1 MADHLLL
8 PDPRRL
14 PSRRVSGSGAG
25 GPARHWGQH
34 GGHLETQL
42 AQVVRAPRRINQ
54 GVDPRLVF
62 KIRAASRPADTGFQG
77 RGLQILGETVDYAYF
92 VMSDDNGAAL
102 SAAIS
107 SYSSGGVQRSFFD
120 AVNDIEPYGPADR
133 KGPGVKGLSGF
144 SGTIVVDIGI
154 WPADN
159 HGEAVVRATTV
170 ENALSTSLGR
180 VLLRSTSARRNFL
193 RVEVD
198 EQGLQDLLE
207 ISVVEVVRTPP
218 VPFLDFREWRNLSVG
233 DLSLT
238 TAPSSTVGVLDDSP
252 ATAHPLLAGL
262 VQSVDSLAPA
272 DYQWQLQG
280 HHGTEVVGRVL
291 YPNLAEEIRT
301 LSPMTASGTVRVVR
315 ILEPDPLR
323 ADSPPRFATY
333 DFPHEI
339 VNQAI
344 RHLHGT
350 YGVRIFNL
358 SLGYAEPFDDL
369 HVGPLTEVIDDLV
382 RELDIVVVVPTGNT
396 GTSMDGRTDSG
407 HHVLDDKPE
416 YFFSPEHRLSEPGP
430 AALAI
435 TVGSLALSGAA
446 AEMPNRFGWQAVSAE
461 DELSCFSRT
470 GPGLGTAK
478 KRVNKP
484 DVSHYGGNL
493 VINDSGYVVRNDPGT
508 GMVTP
513 SFRQGDGRLF
523 ASVTGTSFAAPA
535 VARVAADIAHA
546 YPDSSANLIRALL
559 VAGAAPTA
567 PANTIGDLHR
577 RTGMYGNGRP
587 SSRRSIDS
595 EARRTTMTYDGAMP
609 IDTVQIHPLPVPE
622 IFRRGSGGERTIT
635 VALAYDPP
643 VRRQRREYLASSMK
657 VNIYRDI
664 DPDELAE
671 MLIKQDP
678 DDSQDLIADRRRLK
692 MTPGSN
698 SFTNSTLQLQ
708 RWTASRSFTDDDET
722 FFVVVTHKAQTW
734 ARSRS
739 DYETQSYAL
748 TVTLEDQHL
757 VQADLHQLLTQQ
769 VRVPARARIRA

>member
-14 PSRRVSGSGAG
+14 PSRRASGSGGG
-25 GPARHWGQH
+25 GPDRQWGRHGN
-34 GGHLETQL
+34 HLKTQL
-42 AQVVRAPRRINQ
+42 TQVVRAPRRIDQ
-54 GVDPRLVF
+54 GVDPGLVF
-62 KIRAASRPADTGFQG
+62 KIRAASRPTDSGFEG
-77 RGLQILGETVDYAYF
+77 RGLQILGETVDYTYF
-92 VMSDDNGAAL
+92 VMSEDNGTAL
-102 SAAIS
+102 STAIS
-107 SYSSGGVQRSFFD
+107 NYSTRGLLHSFFD

-133 KGPGVKGLSGF
+133 RGAGVKGLTGF
-144 SGTIVVDIGI
+144 SGTIVVDIGL
-154 WPADN
+154 WAAGS
-159 HGEAVVRATTV
+159 HAEAVRRATTV
-170 ENALSTSLGR
+170 ETILAASQGR

-218 VPFLDFREWRNLSVG
+218 VPFLDFREWRNLSV
-233 DLSLT
+233 DELSLST
-238 TAPSSTVGVLDDSP
+238 EPSATVGVLDDAP

-262 VQSVDSLAPA
+262 VQSVDSLAP
-272 DYQWQLQG
+272 DGYEWQMQG

-291 YPNLAEEIRT
+291 YPNLADEIRE
-301 LSPMTASGTVRVVR
+301 LRPITALGTVRVVR
-315 ILEPDPLR
+315 ILEPDPHR
-323 ADSPPRFATY
+323 ADSPPRFANY

-339 VNQAI
+339 VSQAI

-358 SLGYAEPFDDL
+358 SVGYAEPFDDL
-369 HVGPLTEVIDDLV
+369 HVGPLTETIDDLV
-382 RELDIVVVVPTGNT
+382 RELNIVVVVPTGNT
-396 GTSMDGRTDSG
+396 GTTMDGRTDSG
-407 HHVLDDKPE
+407 HHVLHDKPE
-416 YFFSPEHRLSEPGP
+416 YFFSPEHRLAEPGP

-435 TVGSLALSGAA
+435 TVGSMALSGAA

-470 GPGLGTAK
+470 GPGLGTAV
-478 KRVNKP
+478 RRMNKP

-493 VINDSGYVVRNDPGT
+493 VINDSGYIVRNEPGT

-513 SFRQGDGRLF
+513 SFRSGDGRLF
-523 ASVTGTSFAAPA
+523 ASVIGTSFAAPA

-559 VAGAAPTA
+559 VSGAAPTA
-567 PANTIGDLHR
+567 PATAIGDLHR

-609 IDTVQIHPLPVPE
+609 IDTVQIHPLPLPE

-635 VALAYDPP
+635 IALAYDPP

-657 VNIYRDI
+657 LDIYRDI

-678 DDSQDLIADRRRLK
+678 DDAQDLIKDRRRLK

-698 SFTNSTLQLQ
+698 SFTNSTLQLRQ
-708 RWTASRSFTDDDET
+708 WTARNSFTDDDET

-734 ARSRS
+734 ARSHT

-748 TVTLEDQHL
+748 TVTLEDQYL

-769 VRVPARARIRA
+769 VRVPARVRIRS